1 MTRLRKKLENLAIAI
16 KTRNINDAHKYAK
29 NTILILAAVA
39 IGTLTGDNG
48 LIARAQ
54 EARDKT
60 EQSSNDEL
68 TKIAALEAV
77 THLEDYD
84 YTDKD
89 GKKIKIPKGFAVSSV
104 EGEKSEAEGLVI
116 IDTKGN
122 EFVWIPCTV
131 AEYEA
136 CKTRNTS
143 WPSYEYTNRTW
154 SDDEMYNKGLKSI
167 KDLETVGYS
176 TGFYVARYEAGIPK
190 EMTEAYVNTDG
201 GAYTQ
206 VDKKDNQNYTPV
218 SKKGVQAWNYISQT
232 NAKVV
237 TQKMVPGR
245 SYLINGTAW
254 DVMIKKIN
262 TTTGKSITNSTD
274 WGNYYNNKK
283 TNYDKINTL
292 YANHDNNNGWTVAT
306 TYRKGLVTGAPKGE
320 GTARLELAT
329 GASDD
334 FKAYNLYDVAGNMWE
349 WTTEQSTDN
358 HVVLRGGSFN
368 NNGSDNP
375 ASHSYGYG
383 GVGDTSIYVGFR
395 VVLYM

>member
-1 MTRLRKKLENLAIAI
+1 MKGTKVKKDKGITLISLVI
-16 KTRNINDAHKYAK
+16 
-29 NTILILAAVA
+29 TIVILLILAGVA
-39 IGTLTGDNG
+39 IGALTGDNG
-48 LIARAQ
+48 LIKRAQ
-54 EARDKT
+54 EAREKSI
-60 EQSSNDEL
+60 QSSDEEL
-68 TKIAALEAV
+68 RQVAQLEAM

-104 EGEKSEAEGLVI
+104 EGEKNESDGLVI
-116 IDTKGN
+116 IDRKGN

-136 CKTRNTS
+136 CKTRDTS
-143 WPSYEYTNRTW
+143 WPSYEYKNRTW
-154 SDDEMYNKGLKSI
+154 SDDGMYNTGLESI
-167 KDLETVGYS
+167 KKLETAGYS
-176 TGFYVARYEAGIPK
+176 TGFYVARYEAGIPE

-206 VDKKDNQNYTPV
+206 AEKKNNSNYTPV
-218 SKKGVQAWNYISQT
+218 SKKGVQAWNYISQA
-232 NAKVV
+232 NAKIVS
-237 TQKMVPGR
+237 QKMVPGK

-262 TTTGKSITNSTD
+262 TATGKSITNSTD
-274 WGNYYNNKK
+274 WGNYYNNTK
-283 TNYDKINTL
+283 TDYSKINTL
-292 YANHDNNNGWTVAT
+292 YANHKITNNAWTVAT
-306 TYRKGLVTGAPKGE
+306 TYKKGLVTEAPKGQ

-358 HVVLRGGSFN
+358 RVARRGGSFVSS
-368 NNGSDNP
+368 GSDFP
-375 ASHSYGYG
+375 ASRSDGYS
-383 GVGDTSIYVGFR
+383 GVDGAYIDFGFR
-395 VVLYM
+395 VVLYI

>member
-1 MTRLRKKLENLAIAI
+1 MNKKRKQKGITLISLVVTIIILLVLAG
-16 KTRNINDAHKYAK
+16 
-29 NTILILAAVA
+29 VA
-39 IGTLTGDNG
+39 IGTLSGDNG
-48 LIARAQ
+48 LIKRTQ
-54 EARDKT
+54 EAK
-60 EQSSNDEL
+60 EKSIQSSDEEL
-68 TKIAALEAV
+68 RQVSQLEAV

-104 EGEKSEAEGLVI
+104 EGEKNESEGLVI

-136 CKTRNTS
+136 CKTRETS
-143 WPSYEYTNRTW
+143 WPSWDYTNRTW

-167 KDLETVGYS
+167 TDLGKAGYS
-176 TGFYVARYEAGIPK
+176 TGFYVARYEAGISE

-201 GAYTQ
+201 GTYTTTAQ
-206 VDKKDNQNYTPV
+206 KNKKEYIPV

-237 TQKMVPGR
+237 AQKMVPGK
-245 SYLINGTAW
+245 SYLINGAAW

-262 TTTGKSITNSTD
+262 TAIGKSITNSTD
-274 WGNYYNNKK
+274 WGNYYNNTK
-283 TNYDKINTL
+283 TDYSKINTL
-292 YANHDNNNGWTVAT
+292 YANHKFANNAWTVAT
-306 TYRKGLVTGAPKGE
+306 TYKKGLVTGAPKGQ

-358 HVVLRGGSFN
+358 HVVRRGGSFHN
-368 NNGSDNP
+368 YGSDYP
-375 ASHSYGYG
+375 AGHSHGSL
-383 GVGDTSIYVGFR
+383 GVGDTYINVGFR